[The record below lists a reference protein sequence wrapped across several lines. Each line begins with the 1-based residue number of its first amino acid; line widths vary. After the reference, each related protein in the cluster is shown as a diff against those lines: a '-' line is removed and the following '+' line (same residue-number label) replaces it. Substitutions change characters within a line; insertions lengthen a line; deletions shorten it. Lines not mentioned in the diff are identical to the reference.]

1 MSRESIDPSVAAA
14 DVVGYARRL
23 VDLGQLPWFGG
34 NNSIRLDDDR
44 LLITK
49 TSLLGGR
56 EGDAQTVV
64 TGIDADD
71 DATPWASS
79 ALPIHRAI
87 YRTTGAQAIVHA
99 HPYHA
104 TLLTFFRDAIEP
116 IDENGLIYLG
126 PRVEVVAA
134 PKRNAWNLV
143 AEELAAGLASSRV
156 VMLKWHGSFAIGDT
170 IGEAMHQARA
180 VEDAARFI
188 VDVPRM
194 ATYLGPPAMPPADA
208 AAEIGGDG
216 TRVILPGGR

>member
-1 MSRESIDPSVAAA
+1 MTQPDTDQDGVAEQ
-14 DVVGYARRL
+14 VLGYARRL

-34 NNSIRLDDDR
+34 NNSVRMGDQ
-44 LLITK
+44 LLITR

-56 EGDAQTVV
+56 EGNRQTVV
-64 TGIDADD
+64 TGIFEDD

-87 YRTTGAQAIVHA
+87 YRTTSAKAIVHA

-104 TLLTFFRDAIEP
+104 TLLTFFRDSIEP

-126 PRVEVVAA
+126 SRVAVIAA

-143 AEELAAGLASSRV
+143 ADELAAGIGEAGV
-156 VMLKWHGSFAIGDT
+156 VMLRWHGSFAAGDT
-170 IGEAMHQARA
+170 LDQAMHKARA

-188 VDVPRM
+188 IDVPRLEQWM
-194 ATYLGPPAMPPADA
+194 GSPTMPPAEA
-208 AAEIGGDG
+208 AREIGGDG
-216 TRVILPGGR
+216 TRVILPGRR